1 MAYTSGFFD
10 AVDQGG
16 GNYDR
21 VYSAATFAHY
31 FSLLVKNGVFPDPST
46 GMQVKAS
53 TNPDMHVSVQP
64 GSGWVNGYYITVPDD
79 SPEQLTVPTA
89 NPSLSRIDSVIMGL
103 NYVQREI
110 QLYIKSGAVSASPS
124 AVTLQRDSNLYEME
138 LAQITVSAGMA
149 SISQSSITDMR
160 SNTSRCGIVAGT
172 IDQIDTT
179 DLFAQ
184 YDSAF
189 QTWFEDIKTQLSG
202 DIATNLQNQI
212 NTLKTDKVS
221 VSDKAIETEA
231 QEGTADDKWM
241 SPAMV
246 KAYMTY
252 ILATTAEAQAGSL
265 DTKWMS
271 PSKVKA
277 FYNHMKAT
285 AAEAIAGTNDTKW
298 LSPAKAKSMVKPF
311 AYDVGDTIET
321 FRTNL
326 GANWLLC
333 NGEGFN
339 PDTYPKLAA
348 ITPEFEAIY
357 MANQQITNFGATPSG
372 YAEGNGYQV
381 VTVKKSSEIGICYS
395 TNHFKTSTYV
405 TVYVDDRAR
414 CSKVFFV
421 NGYFIFVCTTSAGYP
436 GAPIVY
442 YTQNPAT
449 WTAGTAA
456 GRDFYGKGL
465 GVFFDMW
472 YADGNYYLACAGTN
486 DTSTGRNYPFIMRS
500 PVPSFLKSAGASI
513 IKVNDNYSY
522 IDAFYRDENTLAF
535 LSDDNDTRAVMYS
548 TPNAPLAYTYKAY
561 TISGNFDSSYLSQCG
576 LCMLD
581 GKFMYLGYY
590 NTNRLY
596 YPVIVY
602 TDSITADSWTALT
615 LNVPVDHQ
623 NYLPTSPIWKI
634 RGKFYM
640 LGSYPLGKS
649 TYAGIF
655 VSSVLLGASNWSR
668 ISTRDSNSV
677 ISSSASLNAALL
689 PSIRDNTLVMYIDSY
704 EVKIP
709 LYAVPKNASSLVYKY
724 IKAKEGV

>member
-285 AAEAIAGTNDTKW
+285 AAEAIAGTNDAKW

-333 NGEGFN
+333 NGEGFD
-339 PDTYPKLAA
+339 PDVYPKLAA
-348 ITPEFEAIY
+348 ITPEFESIY
-357 MANQQITNFGATPSG
+357 MDNQQITNLGAAASG

-381 VTVKKSSEIGICYS
+381 IVVDGSSEIGIYYS
-395 TNHFKTSTYV
+395 TDHFKTSTYV
-405 TVYVDDRAR
+405 TLYADDSV
-414 CSKVFFV
+414 CSPNVFFV
-421 NGYFIFVCTTSAGYP
+421 NGYFIAVFTLSSGYP

-456 GRDFYGKGL
+456 GQDFYGKGL

-472 YADGNYYLACAGTN
+472 YADGNYYLACAGAN
-486 DTSTGRNYPFIMRS
+486 RTSTGRYYPFIMRS

-513 IKVNDNYSY
+513 VQVNDIYST
-522 IDAFYRDENTLAF
+522 IEAFYRDEDTLAF
-535 LSDDNDTRAVMYS
+535 LSDDGDTHAVMYS

-561 TISGNFDSSYLSQCG
+561 TISGNFDSSYLSNCG
-576 LCMLD
+576 LCKLD
-581 GKFMYLGYY
+581 GKFVYLGYY
-590 NTNRLY
+590 NTNNLY

-602 TDSITADSWTALT
+602 ANSITADSWTALT
-615 LNVPVDHQ
+615 LNIPVD
-623 NYLPTSPIWKI
+623 NYGYLPKSPIWKI

-640 LGSYPLGKS
+640 LGGYPLGTS
-649 TYAGIF
+649 RYASLF
-655 VSSVLLGASNWSR
+655 TSNVLLGASNWSR
-668 ISTRDSNSV
+668 ISTKDSNSV
-677 ISSSASLNAALL
+677 VDSSASLSHAIIQN
-689 PSIRDNTLVMYIDSY
+689 NTLLLHIGSY

-709 LYAVPKNASSLVYKY
+709 LYAVPKNTSSLVYKY